1 LAAVAGWID
10 SCFAANRLGLVPEEQ
25 HRKWSVSRYETV
37 IATLVGFLALSIS
50 SYTAYMQRQQVRASV
65 WPILEYN
72 TSNEPDIHLTLANK
86 GVGPAIVRHVIVRV
100 DGQPVRQWDEALHKL
115 LGPGVHHFSES
126 NISGHVLSAGESM
139 TILTPDDENGKPLSS
154 DKKDGLWVRLDKERA
169 RVSVEICYCS
179 TLGECWTLRADNSGG
194 AITETAH
201 CPKPSAI
208 SFQQ

>member
-1 LAAVAGWID
+1 
-10 SCFAANRLGLVPEEQ
+10 
-25 HRKWSVSRYETV
+25 
-37 IATLVGFLALSIS
+37 
-50 SYTAYMQRQQVRASV
+50 
-65 WPILEYN
+65 
-72 TSNEPDIHLTLANK
+72 
-86 GVGPAIVRHVIVRV
+86 
-100 DGQPVRQWDEALHKL
+100 
-115 LGPGVHHFSES
+115 
-126 NISGHVLSAGESM
+126 M

-194 AITETAH
+194 ATTETAH